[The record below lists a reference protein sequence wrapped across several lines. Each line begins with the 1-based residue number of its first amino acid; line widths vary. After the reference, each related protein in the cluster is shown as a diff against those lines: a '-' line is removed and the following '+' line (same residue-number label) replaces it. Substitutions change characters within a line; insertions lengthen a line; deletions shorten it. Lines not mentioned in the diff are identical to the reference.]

1 MRKDAL
7 IGGIALLAA
16 AGVGAF
22 IAARTYKQVKDL
34 DLDDIFEDMNE
45 AFFPGLTPEKNEK

>member
-1 MRKDAL
+1 MRKDVL